1 MVKYH
6 LSAIALKSFSSCT
19 PARRLYRR
27 LGNWMGGR
35 RRSTAHMP
43 SCYFERAERNIAWCL
58 KYGLLRKDDLVVEIG
73 TGWVHWEA
81 LTMRLFFDFQ
91 AVLYDVWDN
100 RQLDALKSYVSQ
112 LEGRFGQ
119 KGFLEHCDLDHARS
133 LIKKI
138 QAVRSFDHLYEILGF
153 RYVLDPTGLMECL
166 PRDAFRLAISA
177 GVMEHISATTAP
189 QFVSSMAS
197 LLVKK
202 GFGIHGINISDHLSL
217 YDPSANPKQYLT
229 YSEFQWRLW
238 FENAVQYINRIQ
250 RSDWLQMFDD
260 AGLSVVEEKCSYA
273 DLAGLQ
279 IDPRYLK
286 LSRKDLSCTTM
297 VLVAQKS

>member
-58 KYGLLRKDDLVVEIG
+58 TYGLLRKDDLVVEIG

-119 KGFLEHCDLDHARS
+119 KGFLEH
-133 LIKKI
+133 
-138 QAVRSFDHLYEILGF
+138 
-153 RYVLDPTGLMECL
+153 
-166 PRDAFRLAISA
+166 
-177 GVMEHISATTAP
+177 
-189 QFVSSMAS
+189 
-197 LLVKK
+197 
-202 GFGIHGINISDHLSL
+202 
-217 YDPSANPKQYLT
+217 
-229 YSEFQWRLW
+229 
-238 FENAVQYINRIQ
+238 
-250 RSDWLQMFDD
+250 
-260 AGLSVVEEKCSYA
+260 
-273 DLAGLQ
+273 
-279 IDPRYLK
+279 
-286 LSRKDLSCTTM
+286 
-297 VLVAQKS
+297 